1 MQGIQTTIQDT
12 DLYIFCI
19 LTINYSIR
27 SDPSVHD
34 TQHES
39 GSRGKVSG
47 RLHTIVGG
55 LLQMQG
61 KTALLSTQAV
71 SDNQWAY
78 RLERNRWERERLP

>member
-19 LTINYSIR
+19 LTINSSIR

-39 GSRGKVSG
+39 GGRGKTSG
-47 RLHTIVGG
+47 TLHTIVGG